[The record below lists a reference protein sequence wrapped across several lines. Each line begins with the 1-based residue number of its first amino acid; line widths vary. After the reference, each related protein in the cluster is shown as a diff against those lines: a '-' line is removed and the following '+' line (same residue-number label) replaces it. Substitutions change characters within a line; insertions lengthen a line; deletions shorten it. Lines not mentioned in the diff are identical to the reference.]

1 MPTLSGTLQIH
12 APLNW
17 LFDSDKLTL
26 CLSSCQRAI
35 GSTKGPAKSVQKRLR
50 MTQIYDLEGN
60 IFMHS
65 LSLHFLFHLLALYF
79 LCVCECFSSAC
90 FLSISSPGSLET
102 AFSNQ
107 QGTYWQSEP
116 PGCSECEAHT
126 HRKYQGIRRR
136 FVFQEQQNSKLSY
149 PEIVYRLVNVAG
161 VWCCK
166 SFQLSVNT

>member
-26 CLSSCQRAI
+26 RLSSCLRAI
-35 GSTKGPAKSVQKRLR
+35 GSTKGPAKSVQQRLHT
-50 MTQIYDLEGN
+50 TQIYDLEGN
-60 IFMHS
+60 IFMHF
-65 LSLHFLFHLLALYF
+65 LPLHFLFQLLALYF

-90 FLSISSPGSLET
+90 FLSVSSPRSLET

-116 PGCSECEAHT
+116 PECSECEDHT

-136 FVFQEQQNSKLSY
+136 FDFQDQQDCSL
-149 PEIVYRLVNVAG
+149 
-161 VWCCK
+161 
-166 SFQLSVNT
+166 